1 MNQNNSLSQHRVQ
14 LSDENRLVRAA
25 ADGDQASYAQLYT
38 YYYPNLKTA
47 INFITRNTDETDEIL
62 QETFLR
68 IWNVREKLV
77 LVQSFENYA
86 LKIARNFLIDLLRRK
101 KVHQKAIA
109 TLLYRPFTA
118 DINDQLEYKELH
130 KLALKAIQDL
140 DEQKRDIF
148 LLRTEQGLSFNE
160 IADRYGLAVAT
171 VKKHYYAA
179 YHVLKAVLEQHGGPL
194 ALLFF
199 LWITKK

>member
-1 MNQNNSLSQHRVQ
+1 LRQSNTHSQHRVL

-38 YYYPNLKTA
+38 YYYPNLKAA
-47 INFITRNTDETDEIL
+47 INFITHDADETDEIL

-68 IWNVREKLV
+68 IWNIREKLV

-109 TLLYRPFTA
+109 TLSYRPLAA
-118 DINDQLEYKELH
+118 DIKDQLEYKELH
-130 KLALKAIQDL
+130 ELALKAIQDL

-148 LLRTEQGLSFNE
+148 LLRTEQGLGFNE
-160 IADRYGLAVAT
+160 IADRYGIAIVT

-179 YHVLKAVLEQHGGPL
+179 YHALKAVLEQHSGPL

-199 LWITKK
+199 LWGTKK